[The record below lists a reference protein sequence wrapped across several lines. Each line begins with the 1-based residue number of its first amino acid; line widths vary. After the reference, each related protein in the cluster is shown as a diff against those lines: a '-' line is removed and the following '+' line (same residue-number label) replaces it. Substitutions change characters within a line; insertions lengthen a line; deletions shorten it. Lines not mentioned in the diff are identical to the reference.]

1 MMTFHEK
8 LELGTY
14 LMECVD
20 INDQKLL
27 IEQVWD
33 YLLETDLSFAI
44 TDRDN
49 DIVGI
54 SLNVD
59 GQDQPKISISNGLGI
74 IVEFMNSIERPVL

>member
-1 MMTFHEK
+1 
-8 LELGTY
+8 
-14 LMECVD
+14 MECFD

>member
-1 MMTFHEK
+1 MMTFQEK

-14 LMECVD
+14 LIESFD
-20 INDQKLL
+20 FNDQKLL

-44 TDRDN
+44 TDSDN

-74 IVEFMNSIERPVL
+74 ILEFINSIEKPVL